1 MSIKATIFYV
11 LFAFLLG
18 AATVVGAFYLL
29 DNCKTPADYVQ
40 VLVHNKS
47 RFVVKELSLTY
58 SGGKTVY
65 TQQLAPNQ
73 TAFFAFPQQSEGSYT
88 IVAQTTNNNLLEG
101 GGGYIEP
108 GYVEENT
115 ILDGHIING
124 TDLANIKP
132 Q

>member
-1 MSIKATIFYV
+1 MFIKATIFYV
-11 LFAFLLG
+11 LLAFLLG
-18 AATVVGAFYLL
+18 AAAVVGVFYFL
-29 DNCKTPADYVQ
+29 DNCKLPADYVQ

-47 RFVVKELSLTY
+47 HFVVKELSLTY
-58 SGGKTVY
+58 SGGKTIY
-65 TQQLAPNQ
+65 TQPLSPNQ
-73 TAFFAFPQQSEGSYT
+73 TAVFAFPQQSEGSYT
-88 IVAQTTNNNLLEG
+88 IVAQTINNNILEG

-124 TDLANIKP
+124 TDLADIKP

>member
-18 AATVVGAFYLL
+18 AVAVVGIFYLL
-29 DNCKTPADYVQ
+29 DNCKTPTDYVQ
-40 VLVHNKS
+40 IFVHNKS
-47 RFVVKELSLTY
+47 HFVVKELSLTY
-58 SGGKTVY
+58 SSGKTIY

-73 TAFFAFPQQSEGSYT
+73 TAFFAFPQQGEGSYR
-88 IVAQTTNNNLLEG
+88 IVAKTIDNDILEG

>member
-11 LFAFLLG
+11 LLAFLLG
-18 AATVVGAFYLL
+18 VAAVVGAFYFL
-29 DNCKTPADYVQ
+29 DNCRLPTDYVQ

-47 RFVVKELSLTY
+47 HFVVKELSLTY

-73 TAFFAFPQQSEGSYT
+73 TAVFAFPQQSEGSYT

>member
-11 LFAFLLG
+11 LLAFLLG
-18 AATVVGAFYLL
+18 VAAVVGAFYFL
-29 DNCKTPADYVQ
+29 DNCKLPADYVQ

-47 RFVVKELSLTY
+47 HFVVKELSLTY

-73 TAFFAFPQQSEGSYT
+73 TAVFAFPQQSEGSYT